1 MSNFKFPNQ
10 KQLTDE
16 QQTILNEENQVAI
29 FGGAGTGKTIVS
41 IHRHIENWKKN
52 IKSFLIT
59 YTHTLTHYFEEVLPS
74 QNLEASKNVDNID
87 NFLKRLEKGEFSE
100 IEELIIDEAQD
111 VPIEIH
117 KKLKEKFK
125 ISYSADDYQILYPY
139 KSSYQSELLACY
151 PENKIFPPITQNF
164 RNSYNI
170 LKFVDSVFPNRLSN
184 ELLEYSKIH
193 YAKEKSISKLIYSK
207 DKEKLESALIQLI
220 KQMSS
225 RKTLGILVPTKS
237 FILYYRKLLTKA
249 NIEYS
254 SYYYRDNNKAK
265 TKIRNN
271 GVARIHL
278 TPFKSSKGLEFDNV
292 IIPDFQDFAFWK
304 TEHKYAVKE
313 NDYYVGMTRAKNNLF
328 LLTKN
333 LSIID
338 YVDSSTYIMENI

>member
-10 KQLTDE
+10 NELTKE
-16 QQTILNEENQVAI
+16 QQRILNEKNQVAI

-139 KSSYQSELLACY
+139 KSSRQSELLTCY
-151 PENKIFPPITQNF
+151 PENRIFLISQNF
-164 RNSYNI
+164 RNSFNI
-170 LKFVDSVFPNRLSN
+170 LKFVDSVFPNRLSDK
-184 ELLEYSKIH
+184 LLEYSKIH

-220 KQMSS
+220 KQMSA
-225 RKTLGILVPTKS
+225 KGTLGILVPTKS

-313 NDYYVGMTRAKNNLF
+313 NDYYVGMTRAKDNLF
-328 LLTKN
+328 LLTNN
-333 LSIID
+333 LSIIN

>member
-10 KQLTDE
+10 TELTKE
-16 QQTILNEENQVAI
+16 QQTILNEKNQVAI

-41 IHRHIENWKKN
+41 IHRHIKNWEKN

-59 YTHTLTHYFEEVLPS
+59 YKHTLTHYFEEVLPS

-125 ISYSADDYQILYPY
+125 ISYGADDNQILYPY
-139 KSSYQSELLACY
+139 KSSRQSELLACY

-164 RNSYNI
+164 RNSFNV
-170 LKFVDSVFPNRLSN
+170 LTFVNSVFPNRLSDK
-184 ELLEYSKIH
+184 LLEYSKIH

-220 KQMSS
+220 KQISS
-225 RKTLGILVPTKS
+225 KESLGILVPTKS
-237 FILYYRKLLTKA
+237 FILYYRELLTKA

-254 SYYYRDNNKAK
+254 SYYYRDNNKAQ

-271 GVARIHL
+271 GIARIHL
-278 TPFKSSKGLEFDNV
+278 TPFKSAKGLEFDNV
-292 IIPDFQDFAFWK
+292 IIPDLQDFAFWK

-313 NDYYVGMTRAKNNLF
+313 NDYYVGMTRAKDNIF
-328 LLTKN
+328 LLTNN
-333 LSIID
+333 LSVIN
-338 YVDSSTYIMENI
+338 YVDSSTYTIETI